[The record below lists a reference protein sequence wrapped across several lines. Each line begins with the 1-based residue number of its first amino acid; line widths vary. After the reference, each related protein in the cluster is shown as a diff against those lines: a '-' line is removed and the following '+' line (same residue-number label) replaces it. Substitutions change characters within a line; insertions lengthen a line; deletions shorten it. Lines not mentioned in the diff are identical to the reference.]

1 MSASVVPRARSIV
14 LGPDADEMRRTLG
27 PLAWAAL
34 ESLVTDTR
42 PAAGEAVVH
51 ASIRSLADRLG
62 VAKNTAHRAVST
74 LRRAGLLEHV
84 PARTTNGQFATGTY
98 RLTVDPDV
106 LRPANDA
113 TTPPRTT
120 TTRTSRHHTTNRR
133 HHTDDTNQLS
143 LLTP

>member
-74 LRRAGLLEHV
+74 LRRAGLLQHV
-84 PARTTNGQFATGTY
+84 PVRTTTGQFATGTY

-106 LRPANDA
+106 LRPTNDS
-113 TTPPRTT
+113 TTPTRTT

-133 HHTDDTNQLS
+133 HDTDDTNQLS

>member
-1 MSASVVPRARSIV
+1 M
-14 LGPDADEMRRTLG
+14 LGSDADEMRRTLG
-27 PLAWAAL
+27 PLAWATL
-34 ESLVTDTR
+34 EVLATDAQS
-42 PAAGEAVVH
+42 AAGEAVVH

-62 VAKNTAHRAVST
+62 VAKNTAHRAVSA

-84 PARTTNGQFATGTY
+84 AARTTTGQFAIGTY

-106 LRPANDA
+106 LRPTTDA

-120 TTRTSRHHTTNRR
+120 TTRTSRHHSTNRR
-133 HHTDDTNQLS
+133 HHTDDTNQQLS